1 MPSRSMPS
9 LPAAVAGE
17 RRELTG
23 KAGRLLCYVGG
34 PQGGAPLLLVHSINA
49 AASAYEMKPIYEW
62 AVAQGR
68 RVFAPDLPG
77 FGLSDRSARDYTI
90 RLYTDAVHD
99 VLGLIADEQGSAAID
114 AAALSLGSEF
124 LARAAIEAPARF
136 RTLTLITPTGFAR
149 GSDRLRAAPG
159 ASREVP
165 GIHAAFNGALA
176 GPLWGQR
183 LFDLL
188 VSRASIGFFLR
199 KTNGSA
205 AVDPGLWDYAYLT
218 THQPGARHAPFAF
231 LSGKLFARDIRSVY
245 EALAVPVWVPH
256 ATRGDFA
263 DFSDAGWARARGN
276 WTFSPMPTG
285 AMPHFEEPA
294 QFCAQYADFLAR
306 HGAG

>member
-1 MPSRSMPS
+1 MSTSSSP
-9 LPAAVAGE
+9 LPPAVAGE

-34 PQGGAPLLLVHSINA
+34 PAGGAPLLLIHSINA
-49 AASAYEMKPIYEW
+49 AASAYEMKPIYDW
-62 AVAQGR
+62 AAAQGR

-77 FGLSDRSARDYTI
+77 FGGSDRSARDYSI

-99 VLGLIADEQGSAAID
+99 VLGLIATECGSGPLD

-124 LARAAIEAPARF
+124 LARAATEAPDRF
-136 RTLTLITPTGFAR
+136 RTLTLITPTGFSR

-165 GIHAAFNGALA
+165 GVHAAFNGALA

-205 AVDPGLWDYAYLT
+205 EVDPGLWDYAYQT

-231 LSGKLFARDIRSVY
+231 LSGKLFARDIRDVY
-245 EALAVPVWVPH
+245 EKLALPVWVPH

-263 DFSDAGWARARGN
+263 DFSEAGWAQARGN
-276 WTFSPMPTG
+276 WHFAPMPTG
-285 AMPHFEEPA
+285 AMPHFERPA
-294 QFCAQYADFLAR
+294 EFCARYAEFLAR
-306 HGAG
+306 A